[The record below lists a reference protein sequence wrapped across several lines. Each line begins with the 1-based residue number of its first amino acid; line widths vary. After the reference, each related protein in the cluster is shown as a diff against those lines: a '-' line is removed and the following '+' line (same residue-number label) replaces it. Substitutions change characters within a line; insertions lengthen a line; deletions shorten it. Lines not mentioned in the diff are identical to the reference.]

1 MSNLLN
7 YDGQDQNGKNSYKTT
22 SAKSDPLMNQVSPQ
36 WLGSIFE
43 NHWEMT
49 TAWNCHCN
57 VSEVFHEII

>member
-49 TAWNCHCN
+49 TA
-57 VSEVFHEII
+57 